1 MSIFDE
7 ISEQSRRALLLQ
19 LMDGSRS
26 VNELVEATGLRQP
39 NVSNHLARLRAK
51 GIVSTSRVGRHI
63 YYSISK
69 AEVEDA
75 LTAIIRTNAEQA
87 TGVAISEM
95 VVPYSRAACRGDE
108 RECNRI
114 VDQALR
120 SSRDLLVIYSE
131 LLGAA
136 MSTIGTWYQ
145 TGAIDEAQ
153 EHMTSAI
160 TERQMS
166 RIMNYLGA
174 PPPGDKVAVVGT
186 APENHHTIG
195 IRMLAD
201 YLTSQNWSVRFLG
214 ANVPVPSFLRE
225 VAETRPNVVLL
236 SCSHDEGL
244 DWTFRL
250 IRELVAARAGS
261 DLPRIGVGGGMVLK
275 DQDRF
280 LQEGADFVATSLVE
294 FAESTLPKV
303 VAEGR

>member
-7 ISEQSRRALLLQ
+7 ISEQSRRALLME

-26 VNELVEATGLRQP
+26 VNELVDATGLRQP

-51 GIVSTSRVGRHI
+51 GIVSASRVGRHI
-63 YYSISK
+63 YYTIAK

-75 LTAIIRTNAEQA
+75 LNAIIRTTAEDA
-87 TGVAISEM
+87 KGVAISEL
-95 VVPYSRAACRGDE
+95 VIPYSRAACRGDE

-114 VDQALR
+114 IDQALR
-120 SSRDLLVIYSE
+120 TSRDLLVLYSE

-174 PPPGDKVAVVGT
+174 PPPGEKVAVIGT

-201 YLTSQNWSVRFLG
+201 YLISQNWSVRFLG
-214 ANVPVPSFLRE
+214 ANVPIPSFLRE
-225 VAETRPNVVLL
+225 VADSRPELVLV
-236 SCSHDEGL
+236 SCSHEEGVE
-244 DWTFRL
+244 WTQRL
-250 IRELVAARAGS
+250 IREITAARADS
-261 DLPRIGVGGGMVLK
+261 ECPRLGVGGGIASHAP
-275 DQDRF
+275 DRF
-280 LQEGADFVATSLVE
+280 LENGADFVAKSLVA
-294 FAESTLPKV
+294 FATSTLPEITT
-303 VAEGR
+303 ASQ

>member
-1 MSIFDE
+1 MSVFDE
-7 ISEQSRRALLLQ
+7 ISEQSRRALLMQ

-51 GIVSTSRVGRHI
+51 GIVATSRVGRHV
-63 YYSISK
+63 YYSIAR

-75 LTAIIRTNAEQA
+75 LNAIIRTTAEDSTA
-87 TGVAISEM
+87 SSLPDLVI
-95 VVPYSRAACRGDE
+95 PYSRAACRGDE

-114 VDQALR
+114 IDLALR
-120 SSRDLLVIYSE
+120 ASRDLLTLYSD

-136 MSTIGTWYQ
+136 MQTIGHWYM

-174 PPPGDKVAVVGT
+174 PTPSGKVAVVGT
-186 APENHHTIG
+186 GPENHHTIG

-201 YLTSQNWSVRFLG
+201 YLISQNWSVRFLG

-225 VAETRPNVVLL
+225 IADSRPDVVLV
-236 SCSHDEGL
+236 SCSHEQGVE
-244 DWTFRL
+244 WTLRL
-250 IRELVAARAGS
+250 IREIVSARGES
-261 DLPRIGVGGGMVLK
+261 EKPLLGVGGGMASHDPK
-275 DQDRF
+275 RF
-280 LQEGADFVATSLVE
+280 LDDGADFVAKSLNE
-294 FAESTLPKV
+294 FAKTTLPEIASTV
-303 VAEGR
+303 